1 MDPIELASLLDQAA
15 EKGARRALESVGL
28 HDDNAG
34 NDIRDLRGL
43 IDGWRS
49 AKKSALDAFAKWV
62 TVGVIGVLAAGF
74 WFNSKH

>member
-1 MDPIELASLLDQAA
+1 MDPAELAALLDQAA

-34 NDIRDLRGL
+34 NDVRDLRNL

-62 TVGVIGVLAAGF
+62 TVGLITALVAGL
-74 WFNSKH
+74 WFGSKH